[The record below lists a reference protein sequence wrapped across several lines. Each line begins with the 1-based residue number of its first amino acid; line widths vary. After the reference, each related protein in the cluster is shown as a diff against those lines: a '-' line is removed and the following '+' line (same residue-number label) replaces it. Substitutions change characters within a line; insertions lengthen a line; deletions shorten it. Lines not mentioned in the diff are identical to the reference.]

1 MAWEEVYHL
10 VSHLGYGCADP
21 ERWSTIEGSGS
32 LLSDN
37 LNVLIGDCGW
47 RFNDTQTPRGPSCH
61 YYYTD
66 PTCFYSCTMLRLP
79 RFDITLAVSLTWTA
93 STLQL
98 ERSSSGSRKAAPR
111 ARASR

>member
-37 LNVLIGDCGW
+37 LNVLIGDCGF

-66 PTCFYSCTMLRLP
+66 PTCFYSCTMLMLS
-79 RFDITLAVSLTWTA
+79 RFDITLAVSLTCKA
-93 STLQL
+93 STLQ
-98 ERSSSGSRKAAPR
+98 A
-111 ARASR
+111 